1 MKKQPSLLV
10 ASRNHYNLQ
19 LLAQF
24 LTQEGYPLLTANSL
38 EEFEQALRQPTQIS
52 LALVDISSLDSRIWE
67 WLRQEAIPILM
78 LSNQADSANWQFT
91 LIAGAGDY
99 QIKPVSKGELLTRI
113 SSILKHK
120 SKFELGKARDK
131 GLLKVTPHLQKSPQV
146 LDDLV
151 FRDAL
156 TGIANRHHFEEI
168 VEREWRRAAREAR
181 FLSLITIDLD
191 FFKAFNHTYGLQ
203 RGDYCLR
210 EVAKAL
216 SAAVKRCGD
225 VVARYGGEEFVTLLP
240 DTNRSGAIVV
250 AEAMRLNVAA
260 LNISYANSPIS
271 DRVTIS
277 LGVATLIPER
287 NSTPQVLIAEAQ
299 RALSVAKEEGR
310 DRFKIH
316 PISGEPQDINN

>member
-10 ASRNHYNLQ
+10 ASRNHHNLQ
-19 LLAQF
+19 LIAQF
-24 LTQEGYPLLTANSL
+24 LIQEGYPILTADSL
-38 EEFEQALRQPTQIS
+38 EEFEQALRHSAQIS
-52 LALVDISSLDSRIWE
+52 LAIVDISSLNSRICE
-67 WLRQEAIPILM
+67 WLRHEAIPILM
-78 LSNQADSANWQFT
+78 LSNQADSADWQFT
-91 LIAGAGDY
+91 LIAGAADHR
-99 QIKPVSKGELLTRI
+99 IKPIGKAELLTRI

-120 SKFELGKARDK
+120 SKFELGNAHNN
-131 GLLKVTPHLQKSPQV
+131 GLLKGTPQLQKSPQM

-151 FRDAL
+151 LRDPL
-156 TGIANRHHFEEI
+156 TGIANRPHFEEI
-168 VEREWRRAAREAR
+168 LEREWRRAAREAR
-181 FLSLITIDLD
+181 FLSLIMIDLD
-191 FFKAFNHTYGLQ
+191 FFKAFNDSYGLQ

-287 NSTPQVLIAEAQ
+287 NSTPQALIAEAQ
-299 RALSVAKEEGR
+299 GTLSEAKEEGR
-310 DRFKIH
+310 DRLKIH
-316 PISGEPQDINN
+316 PGSCESQDINN

>member
-10 ASRNHYNLQ
+10 ASRNQHNLQ

-24 LTQEGYPLLTANSL
+24 LIQEGYPILTADSL
-38 EEFEQALRQPTQIS
+38 EEFEQALRHSAQIS
-52 LALVDISSLDSRIWE
+52 LALVDISSIDSRICE

-78 LSNQADSANWQFT
+78 LSNQADSIDWQFA
-91 LIAGAGDY
+91 LIAGAADY
-99 QIKPVSKGELLTRI
+99 RIKPIGKAELLTRV

-120 SKFELGKARDK
+120 SKHELGKADEKKQR
-131 GLLKVTPHLQKSPQV
+131 KVTLLRPESPQMF
-146 LDDLV
+146 DDLA

-168 VEREWRRAAREAR
+168 LEREWRRAAREAR
-181 FLSLITIDLD
+181 FLSMIIINLD
-191 FFKAFNHTYGLQ
+191 FFKVFKETYGLQ

-210 EVAKAL
+210 EVAKSL

-250 AEAMRLNVAA
+250 AEAMRLNVTA
-260 LNISYANSPIS
+260 LNISYANSPIG

-287 NSTPQVLIAEAQ
+287 NSTPQALIAEAQ
-299 RALSVAKEEGR
+299 RMLSVAKEEGR

-316 PISGEPQDINN
+316 PIAGNP